1 MARALLKPAIAD
13 FMDSIVA
20 ETLDLVF
27 EEIAIKTASPYV
39 DKQLRETNISS
50 ELNLLIVAIRR
61 KDGEM
66 IFQPS
71 ADELIREGDLLI
83 VIGKAEAMQKLVE
96 ISK

>member
-1 MARALLKPAIAD
+1 MLKPTIAD

-20 ETLDLVF
+20 ESFDLVF
-27 EEIAIKTASPYV
+27 DEVVVKNDSVYV
-39 DKQLRETNISS
+39 DKQLKDTNIST

-71 ADELIREGDLLI
+71 AETCIREGDLLI
-83 VIGKAEAMQKLVE
+83 VIGK
-96 ISK
+96 S